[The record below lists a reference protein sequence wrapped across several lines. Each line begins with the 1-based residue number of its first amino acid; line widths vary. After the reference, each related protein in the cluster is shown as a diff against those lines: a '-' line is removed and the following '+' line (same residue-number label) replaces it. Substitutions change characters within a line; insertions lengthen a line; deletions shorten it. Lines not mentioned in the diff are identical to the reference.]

1 MSELKFVSFRQ
12 SRTRQKSKNHFKA
25 AMESFSWNSSRL
37 SEKWRNSLIFS
48 SAQNWQ
54 GARCLN
60 LNSLFNSRV
69 WTETLP
75 TGLHCCRTSFKW
87 QSTLMCMIQHSLLIE
102 LDHHCLV
109 HPFNVLRHWQ
119 FAVIKDF
126 WTQLSRHVAL
136 KHVFCFSLRSV
147 PVCTYRPF
155 VAQRAS
161 VAIYNNAV
169 MWPTDALLLIPC

>member
-1 MSELKFVSFRQ
+1 MRLCFWVFNVYGYILTVDFQMSELKFVSFRQ

-25 AMESFSWNSSRL
+25 VMESFSWNSSRL
-37 SEKWRNSLIFS
+37 SEKGRNSLIFS

-87 QSTLMCMIQHSLLIE
+87 QSTLTCMIQHSLLIVRPS
-102 LDHHCLV
+102 LPRS
-109 HPFNVLRHWQ
+109 PFQ
-119 FAVIKDF
+119 CIA
-126 WTQLSRHVAL
+126 
-136 KHVFCFSLRSV
+136 SLT
-147 PVCTYRPF
+147 VCSHKRLL
-155 VAQRAS
+155 
-161 VAIYNNAV
+161 NAV
-169 MWPTDALLLIPC
+169 VKTCCTEACFLFFSTFCASLHL